1 MPLSRLENFL
11 KNVQGNVIYVNPEEL
26 DATDDVSNTG
36 NSRTRPF
43 KTIQR
48 ALIESA
54 RFSYQLGK
62 DNDKFDK
69 TSIMVSPGVHYID
82 NRPGFKINTSGN
94 ITDANGGS
102 ASISELSIGTKFDI
116 QDPDNVLYH
125 FNSVD
130 GGVIL
135 PRGTSII
142 GMDLRKT
149 KIRPKY
155 IPEPD
160 NDAIG
165 RAAIF
170 KVTGGCFF
178 FNFSLFDGDPNDRVF
193 RDFTNNVYAPNYS
206 HHKLTCFEFADGQN
220 IISGQGNT
228 DLDMYYAKLTLA
240 YGTNSGRALP
250 NYPAND
256 DFQMVID
263 ETRIVGAVSKLGD
276 LEIDDIFSGANA
288 SDPTATTVVTVITKT
303 DHNLNVN
310 TPVIINGVSNSDYDG
325 SHVVAQVLSTTT
337 FTYTVP
343 VAPASTATPSL
354 TGLSPTVIVESDS
367 VTSASPYIFN
377 CSLRSVF
384 GMCGMLAD
392 GSKATGFK
400 SMVCAQYTGIGLQ
413 KDDNAFVKYNPTS
426 GSWQDQA
433 TLGSSVTL
441 HTDSLAQYKPEFQSF
456 HIVASNDSVLQ
467 VVSCFAV
474 GYARQF
480 VTESGGDISLTNSNS
495 NFGAKAL
502 ESDGFKSEAFI
513 KDDKGYI
520 TSIVPPKKNFN
531 KEDDINWLAFDVQK
545 TVGVS
550 TDIKLYIHGF
560 DVKDSV
566 PVKTAS
572 GFNIGG
578 KIGDK
583 LFCSLNNIVFGA
595 EVLMPGPNSD
605 PDTWVSGKKEIFVGS
620 NSGINSI
627 SSNILTLED
636 VHKFNSGEKIR
647 FFSDNGSLPDGIDHD
662 TDYFAITDGLAN
674 DKIKIATTF
683 NNATAGSNITGLNNL
698 GGKLR
703 IVSDVA
709 SKEPGEPGHPIQY
722 DDGWYVNVGA
732 ANSLRAAMVVNQG
745 NISVKTS
752 NSFIVRQPDT
762 RKDLE
767 KIYRLRF
774 VVPDDATVAS
784 PPTNGFTLQESST
797 FLEDLYYKNDNT
809 DLTSI
814 ANLRT
819 NNAIV
824 DATWNSTG
832 NIGVITAQNS
842 HRLSSGDIVE
852 INRVKSSNNTNGVN
866 DSGFNGMFKVV
877 SVSDD
882 RTFNV
887 GLNTNPGGIST
898 ISLNTPYTFYDQTIV
913 GSGRTFA
920 PFFIKRRLE
929 KSYQIFNNEEV
940 QKFSKGVQD
949 GIYDLTVLG
958 YLSQPS
964 VAPFSTT
971 TNFFPQDVNDL
982 RPQVDV
988 DNNNDDPD
996 AAVSHSL
1003 RSRIG
1008 IVETNDPKN
1017 SITKEAIH
1025 AFVESTNVG
1034 LGITGAS
1041 QSTGDLT
1048 LDTGVDHG
1056 FNAAKTITMASNGVG
1071 YGTSSGNAEFYYN
1084 IPLTGGTG
1092 KGASVDVTIAADG
1105 TMSAAVLNHAGSGY
1119 EVNDICIPKGVPLR
1133 PSGTKTDAT
1142 IKINTIHN
1150 SQGDVIQVIGVS
1162 SEGYNGVHRII
1173 NIENSKKVAFNGTAS
1188 NADNL
1193 GEGGFIYHVGVS
1205 TGINNIEHDR
1215 ISGIATVTLAAD
1227 IGLRKGDQIVIES
1240 ANTVYNGTH
1249 FVTDR
1254 VGYGSSLKVNIG
1266 QTSSQPAYS
1275 GSGLAYGAGIAARG
1289 FNQTIPIYGGA
1300 TTHLGNDITATATSI
1315 NLKDLSMLRRGDYL
1329 QIEDEIVRIA
1339 DNNKTKVLRGA
1350 LGTNATSHVRNTAA
1364 IKIKVLPVEG
1374 RRNSLIR
1381 ASGHTFEYVGFGPGN
1396 YSTAMPQVQDRI
1408 LDDKEQLL
1416 AQSSQTRGG
1425 LVVYTAMND
1434 RGEFFIG
1441 RKKVDALTGEEV
1453 STIDEFDTTSVSGAS
1468 AQLPTS
1474 ASFDDVTINQNLYSN
1489 GSTDV
1494 IDIKLRGNRTG
1505 GLGKQIF
1512 VGIQETEPPSS
1523 QTGDNILFA
1532 STVTRGGYIGWVQT
1546 SDQGTQKW
1554 QRFGPVSVENGS
1566 EHYAVDKVAIGQT
1579 IADTGEVLSVTGSA
1593 SVGSLKIDDL
1603 TVGRV
1608 VTIGNNGEL
1617 QDSSSLTF
1625 SGATLTANT
1634 LSVTSDI
1641 NVVQDATV
1649 GRNLKVAGITTA
1661 EHLHSTDDV
1670 VVGDRITAAGDVQGA
1685 NLIATGNVNATSG
1698 DVNTTNVTASG
1709 IVQAEQ
1715 LTSTDD
1721 ANVTGTVTAGDFVG
1735 NGIIPIGGIIMWSG
1749 IDGNIPS
1756 NWALCNGQTVN
1767 GVQTPNLVD
1776 RFIVGRGNQYSDGA
1790 IGGSKDA
1797 IVPTHTHTATGGS
1810 HGHPVRYSTQA
1821 SGNVTADASGGF
1833 VLDNTGTQDFPANNA
1848 APSSTAGDQIGQS
1861 GSLSL
1866 TASAPAGSSS
1876 VTNANLPPYYAI
1888 AYIMRMS

>member
-94 ITDANGGS
+94 ITDSNGGS

-142 GMDLRKT
+142 GTDLRKT

-155 IPEPD
+155 IPQPD
-160 NDAIG
+160 EDSIG

-220 IISGQGNT
+220 VISGQGNT

-256 DFQMVID
+256 DFQKVID

-276 LEIDDIFSGANA
+276 LEIDDIYSGANPT
-288 SDPTATTVVTVITKT
+288 SVTATTVVTVVTKT

-310 TPVIINGVSNSDYDG
+310 TPVIVNGVSNADYDG
-325 SHVVAQVLSTTT
+325 SHVVAQVLSTTS

-343 VAPASTATPSL
+343 VAPTSTATPSL

-441 HTDSLAQYKPEFQSF
+441 HTDSLAQYKPDYESF

-495 NFGAKAL
+495 NFGAIGL
-502 ESDGFKSEAFI
+502 EADGFKREAFI

-531 KEDDINWLAFDVQK
+531 KEDDINWLAIDVQK
-545 TVGVS
+545 TIGVS
-550 TDIKLYIHGF
+550 TDTKLFIHGF
-560 DVKDSV
+560 DVKDTV

-578 KIGDK
+578 KTGDK
-583 LFCSLNNIVFGA
+583 LFCSLNNIVYGA
-595 EVLMPGPNSD
+595 EVLMPGPNSN

-627 SSNILTLED
+627 TSNIITLED
-636 VHKFNSGEKIR
+636 THKFNSGEKIR
-647 FFSDNGSLPDGIDHD
+647 FFSDSGSLPDGIDHD
-662 TDYFAITDGLAN
+662 KDYFAITAGLAD

-683 NNATAGSNITGLNNL
+683 NNATAGSNLTGLNNL

-703 IVSDVA
+703 IVSEVA

-732 ANSLRAAMVVNQG
+732 ANTLRSAIVLNAG
-745 NISVKTS
+745 GISIKTS

-819 NNAIV
+819 NNSIV
-824 DATWNSTG
+824 DASWNSTG
-832 NIGVITAQNS
+832 NLGVITAQNY
-842 HRLSSGDIVE
+842 HRLAPGNIVE
-852 INRVKSSNNTNGVN
+852 INRIKSTNNTNGVN
-866 DSGFNGMFKVV
+866 DSGFNGMFEVL
-877 SVSDD
+877 SISDD

-898 ISLNTPYTFYDQTIV
+898 IGLNTPYTFYDQTIV

-920 PFFIKRRLE
+920 PFFIKRGVG
-929 KSYQIFNNEEV
+929 KSFQIFNHEEV

-958 YLSQPS
+958 YLSQPNVS
-964 VAPFSTT
+964 PFSTT
-971 TNFFPQDVNDL
+971 QNYFPQDVNDL
-982 RPQVDV
+982 RPQTDV

-996 AAVSHSL
+996 ASVSYAL
-1003 RSRIG
+1003 RDRIG

-1017 SITKEAIH
+1017 SITKEAIQN
-1025 AFVESTNVG
+1025 FVDSINIGVG
-1034 LGITGAS
+1034 VTGAS
-1041 QSTGDLT
+1041 HSAGDSTID
-1048 LDTGVDHG
+1048 VDVNHG
-1056 FNAAKTITMASNGVG
+1056 LNGLSNITIASNGVG

-1092 KGASVDVTIAADG
+1092 EGATVDVTVASNG
-1105 TMSAAVLNHAGSGY
+1105 TITGVVLNHPGSGY
-1119 EVNDICIPKGVPLR
+1119 DVGNTLIIKGVPFR
-1133 PSGTKTDAT
+1133 PSGSTTDAT
-1142 IKINTIHN
+1142 VTVSKIHDA
-1150 SQGDVIQVIGVS
+1150 QGDVVQIIGVGS
-1162 SEGYNGVHRII
+1162 DGYNGLHRIV
-1173 NIENSKKVAFNGTAS
+1173 NIENAKRLSFQGGALDPVTTA
-1188 NADNL
+1188 
-1193 GEGGFIYHVGVS
+1193 GGFVYHVGVS
-1205 TGINNIEHDR
+1205 TGINNIQHDR
-1215 ISGIATVTLAAD
+1215 LSGIATVTLAAD
-1227 IGLRKGDQIVIES
+1227 IGLRKGDQIVIEN
-1240 ANTVYNGTH
+1240 ANTIYNGTH
-1249 FVTDR
+1249 YVTDR

-1266 QTSSQPAYS
+1266 QTSSQPAFQ
-1275 GSGLAYGAGIAARG
+1275 GSGVAFGGGIAARG
-1289 FNQTIPIYGGA
+1289 FNQTIPLYGGY
-1300 TTHLGNDITATATSI
+1300 TTRLGNDLTATATSI
-1315 NLKDLSMLRRGDYL
+1315 NLAESTMLRRGDYL

-1339 DNNKTKVLRGA
+1339 DINKTKVLRGA
-1350 LGTNATSHVRNTAA
+1350 LGTNATSHLRNNAA
-1364 IKIKVLPVEG
+1364 IKINVLPVEG

-1441 RKKVDALTGEEV
+1441 RKKVDALTGEEI
-1453 STIDEFDTTSVSGAS
+1453 STIDEFDTTAVSGAS
-1468 AQLPTS
+1468 AQLPS
-1474 ASFDDVTINQNLYSN
+1474 NAQFDDLTVNQNFYSN
-1489 GSTDV
+1489 SNTDL
-1494 IDIKLRGNRTG
+1494 IDLKFRGNRTG
-1505 GLGKQIF
+1505 NIGKQVF

-1532 STVTRGGYIGWVQT
+1532 SSVNRGGYIGWVQT
-1546 SDQGTQKW
+1546 NEAGAEKW
-1554 QRFGPVSVENGS
+1554 QRFGPVSVENGT
-1566 EHYAVDKVAIGQT
+1566 EHYAFDRVAIGQT
-1579 IADTGEVLSVTGSA
+1579 YADTGEVMSVTGNA
-1593 SVGSLKIDDL
+1593 SVGSLKVDDL
-1603 TVGRV
+1603 TIGRV
-1608 VTIGNNGEL
+1608 VTIGTNGEL

-1625 SGATLTANT
+1625 AGATLTANT
-1634 LSVTSDI
+1634 LSVD
-1641 NVVQDATV
+1641 NNLTV
-1649 GRNLKVAGITTA
+1649 GFDGSIGRNLSVTGITTA
-1661 EHLHSTDDV
+1661 EHLHSTDDIV
-1670 VVGDRITAAGDVQGA
+1670 AGDRITASGDVQGA
-1685 NLIATGNVNATSG
+1685 NLIANA
-1698 DVNTTNVTASG
+1698 N
-1709 IVQAEQ
+1709 
-1715 LTSTDD
+1715 
-1721 ANVTGTVTAGDFVG
+1721 ANVTGTVNAANVTATATVSAEQITSTDDADITGTCTAGDFVG
-1735 NGIIPIGGIIMWSG
+1735 KGTIPIGGIIMWSG
-1749 IDGNIPS
+1749 TDGAVPS
-1756 NWALCNGQTVN
+1756 NWALCNGQTVG

-1776 RFIVGRGNQYSDGA
+1776 RFIVGRGNDYSSGA
-1790 IGGSKDA
+1790 IGGNADA
-1797 IVPTHTHTATGGS
+1797 IIPEHTHTATGGS
-1810 HGHPVRYSTQA
+1810 HGHPVRYSTQT
-1821 SGNVTADASGGF
+1821 SGDVTADASGGF
-1833 VLDNTGTQDFPANNA
+1833 VLDSTGTIDYAANNA
-1848 APSSTAGDQIGQS
+1848 APGSTAGDQIGQS
-1861 GSLSL
+1861 GSLSM
-1866 TASAPAGSSS
+1866 TTGQPVGAATT
-1876 VTNANLPPYYAI
+1876 TNANLPPYYAI
-1888 AYIMRMS
+1888 AYIMRMT

>member
-155 IPEPD
+155 IPKPD
-160 NDAIG
+160 DDTIG

-193 RDFTNNVYAPNYS
+193 RDFTNNVYSPNYS

-220 IISGQGNT
+220 VIAGQGNT

-276 LEIDDIFSGANA
+276 LEIDDIYSGANP
-288 SDPTATTVVTVITKT
+288 SSVTATTVVTVITKT

-310 TPVIINGVSNSDYDG
+310 TPVIINGVSNADYDG
-325 SHVVAQVLSTTT
+325 SHVVAQVLSTTS
-337 FTYTVP
+337 FTYVVP
-343 VAPASTATPSL
+343 VAPTSTATPSL
-354 TGLSPTVIVESDS
+354 TGLSPTVVVESDS

-413 KDDNAFVKYNPTS
+413 KDDNAFVKYNATS

-441 HTDSLAQYKPEFQSF
+441 HTDSLAQYKPKFESF
-456 HIVASNDSVLQ
+456 HIIASNDSVLQ

-495 NFGAKAL
+495 NFGAIGLNA
-502 ESDGFKSEAFI
+502 DGFKREAFI

-531 KEDDINWLAFDVQK
+531 KSDDINWLSIDVQK
-545 TVGVS
+545 TIGIS
-550 TDIKLYIHGF
+550 TDIRLYIHGF
-560 DVKDSV
+560 DVKDTV

-572 GFNIGG
+572 GFNVGG
-578 KIGDK
+578 KVGDK
-583 LFCSLNNIVFGA
+583 LFCSINNIVYGA
-595 EVLMPGPNSD
+595 DILMPGPNSN

-627 SSNILTLED
+627 TGNIITLED
-636 VHKFNSGEKIR
+636 THKFNSGEKIR
-647 FFSDNGSLPDGIDHD
+647 FFSDTGSLPDGIDHD

-683 NNATAGSNITGLNNL
+683 NNATAGSNLTGLNNL

-722 DDGWYVNVGA
+722 EDGWYVNVGA
-732 ANSLRAAMVVNQG
+732 ANTLRSAIVTNSG
-745 NISVKTS
+745 SISVKTS

-784 PPTNGFTLQESST
+784 PPTNGFTIQESAT

-824 DATWNSTG
+824 NASWDSSG
-832 NIGVITAQNS
+832 NVGIITSQNA
-842 HRLSSGDIVE
+842 HRLSEGNLIE
-852 INRVKSSNNTNGVN
+852 IQRLKSDNNTDGVAN
-866 DSGFNGMFKVV
+866 SGFNGKFEVV

-882 RTFNV
+882 RTFSV

-920 PFFIKRRLE
+920 PFFIKRGLG
-929 KSYQIFNNEEV
+929 KSYQIFNHEEV

-949 GIYDLTVLG
+949 GIYDLTILG

-971 TNFFPQDVNDL
+971 TNFFPQDINDL
-982 RPQVDV
+982 RPRTDV

-996 AAVSHSL
+996 AAVSHAL

-1008 IVETNDPKN
+1008 IVESNDPKN

-1025 AFVESTNVG
+1025 NFVDSINIGVG
-1034 LGITGAS
+1034 VTAAS
-1041 QSTGDLT
+1041 HLAGDST
-1048 LDTGVDHG
+1048 LDVDVNHG
-1056 FNAAKTITMASNGVG
+1056 LNGLSSITIASNGVG

-1092 KGASVDVTIAADG
+1092 EGATVDVTIAANG
-1105 TMSAAVLNHAGSGY
+1105 TLTGATLNHPGSGY
-1119 EVNDICIPKGVPLR
+1119 VVGDVCIPKGIPFR
-1133 PSGTKTDAT
+1133 PSGSTTDAT
-1142 IKINTIHN
+1142 VTVSTIQN
-1150 SQGDVIQVIGVS
+1150 CQGDVVQVIGVG
-1162 SEGYNGVHRII
+1162 SEGYNGLHRIV
-1173 NIENSKKVAFNGTAS
+1173 NIENAKRLSFQSGTLADHNVA
-1188 NADNL
+1188 
-1193 GEGGFIYHVGVS
+1193 GGFVYHVGVS
-1205 TGINNIEHDR
+1205 TAINNIQHDR
-1215 ISGIATVTLAAD
+1215 LSGIATVTLAGD
-1227 IGLRKGDQIVIES
+1227 IGLRKGDQIVIEN

-1266 QTSSQPAYS
+1266 QTASQPAFQ
-1275 GSGLAYGAGIAARG
+1275 GSGVAYGGGISARG
-1289 FNQTIPIYGGA
+1289 FNQTIPLYGGY
-1300 TTHLGNDITATATSI
+1300 TTRLGNDITSTATSI
-1315 NLKDLSMLRRGDYL
+1315 NLAESTMLRRGDYL

-1339 DNNKTKVLRGA
+1339 DINKTKVLRGA
-1350 LGTNATSHVRNTAA
+1350 LGTNATSHLRNVAA
-1364 IKIKVLPVEG
+1364 IKINVLPVEG

-1416 AQSSQTRGG
+1416 AQSNQTRGG

-1453 STIDEFDTTSVSGAS
+1453 STIDEFDTTAVSGAT
-1468 AQLPTS
+1468 AQLPNS
-1474 ASFDDVTINQNLYSN
+1474 ASFDDLTINQNLYSN
-1489 GSTDV
+1489 SNTDI
-1494 IDIKLRGNRTG
+1494 IDLKFRGNRTG
-1505 GLGKQIF
+1505 SIGKQVF

-1532 STVTRGGYIGWVQT
+1532 SSVNRGGYIGWVQT
-1546 SDQGTQKW
+1546 SDQGSEKW
-1554 QRFGPVSVENGS
+1554 QRFGPVSVENGI

-1579 IADTGEVLSVTGSA
+1579 IADAGEVMSVTGNA
-1593 SVGSLKIDDL
+1593 SVGSLKVDDL
-1603 TVGRV
+1603 TIGRV
-1608 VTIGNNGEL
+1608 VTVGTNGEL
-1617 QDSSSLTF
+1617 QDSSSLSF
-1625 SGATLTANT
+1625 AGATLTANT
-1634 LSVTSDI
+1634 LSVD
-1641 NVVQDATV
+1641 NDLTV
-1649 GRNLKVAGITTA
+1649 GVDGSIGRNLSVTGITTT
-1661 EHLHSTDDV
+1661 EHLHSTDDIV
-1670 VVGDRITAAGDVQGA
+1670 AGDRITAAGDVQGA

-1721 ANVTGTVTAGDFVG
+1721 ANITGTVTAGDFVG
-1735 NGIIPIGGIIMWSG
+1735 NGVIPIGGIIMWSG
-1749 IDGNIPS
+1749 TDGNVPT
-1756 NWALCNGQTVN
+1756 NWAICNGQIVN

-1776 RFIVGRGNQYSDGA
+1776 RFIVGRGNEYSSGA
-1790 IGGSKDA
+1790 TGGNADA
-1797 IVPTHTHTATGGS
+1797 IIPQHTHTATGGN
-1810 HGHPVRYSTQA
+1810 HGHPVRYSTQT
-1821 SGNVTADASGGF
+1821 SGNVTADSSGGF
-1833 VLDNTGTQDFPANNA
+1833 VLDNTGVQDFAANNA
-1848 APSSTAGDQIGQS
+1848 APGSTAGDQIGQS
-1861 GSLSL
+1861 GSLSMT
-1866 TASAPAGSSS
+1866 TAQPVGAATT
-1876 VTNANLPPYYAI
+1876 TNANLPPYYAI